1 MGDFEKLRKELL
13 NGDKAQK
20 VKNIVNSAEGKRIG
34 KNIDGEALRKA
45 AESGDQETLSNI
57 LGKVLST
64 DDGKD
69 LVRHIE
75 ESLGNKQ

>member
-69 LVRHIE
+69 LVRRIE